1 MTCGMSKRKY
11 DYRKLSNIK
20 KKLAPPWESER
31 SADIPVDWSEFN
43 QLYFSS
49 RPVVVECPSG
59 IWGSGTGLMAMIAG
73 MSMAYEH
80 RRAGFFASGDDSH
93 TSGIAD
99 IYYNVLVNKKDKSPR
114 PGRNALFRE
123 FNRLDFDQADDWM
136 FFMNFSHARLIDGED
151 EDYTKQFLEVL
162 ESTDGFKSGDFAK
175 EVKPRFYGDVTP
187 PRKTA
192 TVLWDISRGKELLDS
207 TIKAKYNRAFVFI
220 EYGREKEFV
229 DKWFS
234 ENDTMLDPMFDM
246 AIMDRSIDMRKV
258 LLYAATNHLYKFREW
273 GRFNP
278 ELLEKCFTKDDIRD
292 LM

>member
-1 MTCGMSKRKY
+1 MSKRKY

-20 KKLAPPWESER
+20 KKIVDYLWESEQ

-43 QLYFSS
+43 QLYFSN
-49 RPVVVECPSG
+49 RPVVVECPFG
-59 IWGSGTGLMAMIAG
+59 VWGNGTGLMAMTAG
-73 MSMAYEH
+73 MSMAYDH

-93 TSGIAD
+93 TSSLAE
-99 IYYNVLVNKKDKSPR
+99 IYYDVLANKKDKTLR
-114 PGRNALFRE
+114 TGRNALFRE
-123 FNRLDFDQADDWM
+123 FNKLDFDQADDWM
-136 FFMNFSHARLIDGED
+136 FFMNFSHGLNEYAD
-151 EDYTKQFLEVL
+151 ENYAKQFLAIL

-175 EVKPRFYGDVTP
+175 EIKPRFYGEVTP

-192 TVLWDISRGKELLDS
+192 TVLWDISNGKELLD
-207 TIKAKYNRAFVFI
+207 TIKEKYNRAFVFI

-234 ENDTMLDPMFDM
+234 ENETMLDPMFDI
-246 AIMDRSIDMRKV
+246 AIMDCSLDMRKV
-258 LLYAATNHLYKFREW
+258 LLYAATNHLYQFREW

-278 ELLEKCFTKDDIRD
+278 ELLEKCFNRDDIRE

>member
-1 MTCGMSKRKY
+1 MGNRKF

-20 KKLAPPWESER
+20 KNLVTHLWESEH
-31 SADIPVDWSEFN
+31 STDIPVDWSEFN
-43 QLYFSS
+43 QLYFSN
-49 RPVVVECPSG
+49 RPVVVECPSE
-59 IWGSGTGLMAMIAG
+59 IWSNGTGLMAMTAG

-80 RRAGFFASGDDSH
+80 RRTGFFASGDDGY
-93 TSGIAD
+93 TSSMAE
-99 IYYNVLVNKKDKSPR
+99 IYYDVLANKKDKTLR
-114 PGRNALFRE
+114 TGRNVLFRE

-136 FFMNFSHARLIDGED
+136 FFMNFSHGFVEHDD
-151 EDYTKQFLEVL
+151 EIYTKQFLAIL

-175 EVKPRFYGDVTP
+175 EIKPRFYGEVTP

-192 TVLWDISRGKELLDS
+192 TVLWDTSEGKELLDI
-207 TIKAKYNRAFVFI
+207 IKEKYNRAFVFI

-234 ENDTMLDPMFDM
+234 ENESMLDPMFDI
-246 AIMDRSIDMRKV
+246 AIMDRSLDMRKV

-278 ELLEKCFTKDDIRD
+278 ELLEKCFSKDDIKD